1 MRWPR
6 RATDLPAR
14 VAPIQAMQ
22 AMQEYQVVLG
32 KAAHWAALLASLG
45 AHRRLVL
52 LRIIAAD
59 LELDRLPVLHT
70 ARAATSSLAVEEL
83 GLGKRIAA
91 LAHVRDHAHDRG
103 LEKEAGSE
111 TVFAVQRTRERVA
124 VHW

>member
-1 MRWPR
+1 
-6 RATDLPAR
+6 
-14 VAPIQAMQ
+14 MQ
-22 AMQEYQVVLG
+22 AYQIVMG
-32 KAAHWAALLASLG
+32 KAARWAALLASLG

-52 LRIIAAD
+52 LRITAAD

-70 ARAATSSLAVEEL
+70 ARATSSIVLEEL
-83 GLGKRIAA
+83 GLRKQIAA
-91 LAHVRDHAHDRG
+91 PAHVRDPAHAHDRG